1 MLTIEKMVKL
11 LDIQNLFREIG
22 FVIKG
27 IYPETML
34 DQPLS
39 LEGLFHTTEVDP
51 QVSERPWEF
60 FVPRHWINNSV
71 YILQYPNGYRKYLK
85 IVDWDSAVISREEF
99 EIFNVYPEVV
109 ILSMKSYLSDPAIS
123 EMIFSDD
130 SDPKFIDNIRE
141 TFFQIHLFEKKTKDG
156 IITVTLSL
164 QDWLKKEFNI
174 SKDRLIEQYIA
185 RILMGHRIMPNLE
198 KKKV

>member
-27 IYPETML
+27 TDPEIML
-34 DQPLS
+34 DQPLP
-39 LEGLFHTTEVDP
+39 LEGLFHTTEIDP
-51 QVSERPWEF
+51 QERERPEEF

-71 YILQYPNGYRKYLK
+71 YILQHPNGYRKYFK
-85 IVDWDSAVISREEF
+85 IVDWDSAVISRKEF
-99 EIFNVYPEVV
+99 EIFNIYPEAVV
-109 ILSMKSYLSDPAIS
+109 LSMKSYLSDPAIS

-130 SDPKFIDNIRE
+130 SDPKFIDQIRE
-141 TFFQIHLFEKKTKDG
+141 TFFQIHHLEKKTQDG
-156 IITVTLSL
+156 IQTVTSSL